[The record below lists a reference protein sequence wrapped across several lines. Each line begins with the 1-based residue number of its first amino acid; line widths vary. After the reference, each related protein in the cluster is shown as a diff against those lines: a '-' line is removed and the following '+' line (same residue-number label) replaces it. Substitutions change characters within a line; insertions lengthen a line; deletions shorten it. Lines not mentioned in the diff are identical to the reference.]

1 MNWYTVP
8 SSHCRIP
15 FGYIYIIS
23 PIGIFV
29 NPFFKKLERFLML
42 SKRLK
47 ELRKEKGLTQKEIA
61 QLLNIKQNSYSNWET
76 GKKNPSQ
83 ENLSQLAQILDTST
97 DYLLGNTP
105 IKNFQ
110 ELDIETVKDSLKHS
124 LGFNGNL
131 DIPEE
136 EIQSM
141 AEAFLEHFSN
151 KK

>member
-1 MNWYTVP
+1 
-8 SSHCRIP
+8 
-15 FGYIYIIS
+15 
-23 PIGIFV
+23 
-29 NPFFKKLERFLML
+29 ML

-124 LGFNGNL
+124 LGFNGNF

>member
-1 MNWYTVP
+1 
-8 SSHCRIP
+8 
-15 FGYIYIIS
+15 
-23 PIGIFV
+23 
-29 NPFFKKLERFLML
+29 ML

-47 ELRKEKGLTQKEIA
+47 ELRKENRLTQRELA
-61 QLLNIKQNSYSNWET
+61 QQLNISQPAYAQWEK
-76 GKKNPSQ
+76 GIKSPSPK
-83 ENLSQLAQILDTST
+83 NLSQLAQILDTST

-124 LGFNGNL
+124 LGFNGNF